1 MYQSVPDAP
10 QMQLCYWYEKPIWY
24 PSWVLHIWHGFFHL
38 LIFNL
43 NFFFKSYNTAFLSY
57 CVFKTW
63 LWYEIF
69 SRCMYGFN
77 LKTLIFILGDLSSFT
92 RFSDNLNNNLEVKVT
107 KILTLRFL
115 IDLEKNKTKKK
126 TCVTSFSSYCVHK
139 VGCPWCPA
147 PTQPAEWGQ
156 FIKIKILKK
165 LSLLK
170 KKRVLHVEHQSTYLQ
185 HTICSIFI
193 GRYLDKISDVLLI
206 KHLLIQNMVITTE
219 AE

>member
-1 MYQSVPDAP
+1 MLWISFCQKTETMMLVYYIVPLIKKNKNKLYQSVPDSP

-77 LKTLIFILGDLSSFT
+77 LKTLIFILVDLSCSQDFQT
-92 RFSDNLNNNLEVKVT
+92 T
-107 KILTLRFL
+107 WTITLRSKSPRF
-115 IDLEKNKTKKK
+115 
-126 TCVTSFSSYCVHK
+126 
-139 VGCPWCPA
+139 
-147 PTQPAEWGQ
+147 
-156 FIKIKILKK
+156 
-165 LSLLK
+165 
-170 KKRVLHVEHQSTYLQ
+170 
-185 HTICSIFI
+185 
-193 GRYLDKISDVLLI
+193 
-206 KHLLIQNMVITTE
+206 
-219 AE
+219 